1 MAKLSGKVA
10 LVTGASRGMGMATAY
25 KLAELGASLY
35 LAADGIAAELTAVA
49 AECRRRS
56 KGEGDAKFGIF
67 DLSVVG
73 TAEKMVAAADAAFGR
88 IDILVNN
95 AGARCRK
102 PFGTFENA
110 EFDMIMNVNLRAPFF
125 ACQAVIP
132 IMRRNGGG
140 RIINIAS
147 QMGLVAK
154 QNISL
159 YAASKSALI
168 QLTRS
173 MAFELMKEGITINTV
188 SPGAIETQY
197 ATDRLRGRPE
207 LRQEILGHIPL
218 GRLGEPDEVAE
229 VIVFLAS
236 CDGNFIQ
243 GHNLI
248 VDGGH
253 VIH

>member
-1 MAKLSGKVA
+1 MGKLSGKAA
-10 LVTGASRGMGMATAY
+10 LVTGASRGMGREIAFR
-25 KLAELGASLY
+25 LADLGAALY
-35 LAADGIAAELTAVA
+35 LAADGTVEELTAVA
-49 AECRRRS
+49 AECARRS
-56 KGEGDAKFGIF
+56 GAGATHGIF
-67 DLSVVG
+67 DLSVIG
-73 TAEKMVAAADAAFGR
+73 RAEEMVSAADKAMGR

-102 PFGTFENA
+102 PFGTFEQS
-110 EFDMIMNVNLRAPFF
+110 EFDMVMNVNLRSPFF

-132 IMRRNGGG
+132 VMKRNGGG

-154 QNISL
+154 QNIAL
-159 YAASKSALI
+159 YAASKAGLT

-173 MAFELMKEGITINTV
+173 IAFEHMKDGITVNTV

-197 ATDRLRGRPE
+197 ATERLRDRPD
-207 LRQEILGHIPL
+207 LRKEILDYIPL
-218 GRLGEPDEVAE
+218 GRLGEPGEVAE
-229 VIVFLAS
+229 VVAFLAS

-243 GHNLI
+243 GHNLV